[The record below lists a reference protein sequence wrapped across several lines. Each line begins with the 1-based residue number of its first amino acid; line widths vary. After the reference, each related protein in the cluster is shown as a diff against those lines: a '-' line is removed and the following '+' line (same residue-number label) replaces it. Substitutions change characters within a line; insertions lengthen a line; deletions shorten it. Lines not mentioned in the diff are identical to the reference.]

1 MKNNTEEGLLYI
13 TEHISCPRFLHRIE
27 EGFVLKDIPCGDI
40 YIQNNVIH
48 KNYIIAILSG
58 SIELKYEQY
67 PSRIISAGEIFTL
80 SRSSIVHS
88 RCVEDSR
95 FMILYFEVPATNCE
109 KLNFQVL
116 KEMAENLECD
126 FNVLPIKPPLKVFFS
141 SLAHYLEIGA
151 NCEHL
156 HAIKLTE
163 MFLCLR
169 YFYRKEE
176 LAALFAPMLY
186 KRHDFRHFV
195 LENYERVASV
205 HELVELAHMSKT
217 VFFEK
222 FKAEFGVSAKQWVL
236 AKKVQKI
243 EYKAL
248 EPDMTVK
255 KLMAAFD
262 FDSLSSFQRFC
273 KQHLGCSPTELIDRK
288 STSEPIQSNLTPI

>member
-1 MKNNTEEGLLYI
+1 MKNDTKDGLPYI
-13 TEHISCPRFLHRIE
+13 AEHISCPRFLLRIE
-27 EGFVLKDIPCGDI
+27 EGFVLKDIPSGDI
-40 YIQNNVIH
+40 YIQNEVIR
-48 KNYIIAILSG
+48 KNHIIAMLSG

-67 PSRIISAGEIFTL
+67 PPQIIGAGEIFVL

-95 FMILYFEVPATNCE
+95 FMILHFEIPATNCD
-109 KLNFQVL
+109 KLNFQEL
-116 KEMAENLECD
+116 KEMAKDLACD

-156 HAIKLTE
+156 HAIKMTE
-163 MFLCLR
+163 LFLCLR

-186 KRHDFRHFV
+186 KKHDFRHFV
-195 LENYERVASV
+195 LENYERTASI

-222 FKAEFGVSAKQWVL
+222 FKQEFGASAKQWVL
-236 AKKVQKI
+236 SKKMQKI
-243 EYKAL
+243 EYMAL

-255 KLMAAFD
+255 KLMVAFD

-273 KQHLGCSPTELIDRK
+273 KQHMGCSPTELIGRK
-288 STSEPIQSNLTPI
+288 LNPE

>member
-1 MKNNTEEGLLYI
+1 MNNDTEDGLLYI
-13 TEHISCPRFLHRIE
+13 AEHMSCPRFTHQIE
-27 EGFVLKDIPCGDI
+27 EGFILKDIPCGDI
-40 YIQNNVIH
+40 YIRNEVMS
-48 KNYIIAILSG
+48 KNHIIAVLSG

-67 PSRIISAGEIFTL
+67 PPRIISEGEIFVL

-88 RCVEDSR
+88 RCVKDVR
-95 FMILYFEVPATNCE
+95 FMILYFETPTTNCE
-109 KLNFQVL
+109 KLNFQQL
-116 KEMAENLECD
+116 KEMAKDLEYD

-186 KRHDFRHFV
+186 KKHDFRYLV
-195 LENYERVASV
+195 LENYERAASIQ
-205 HELVELAHMSKT
+205 ELVEFAHMSKT
-217 VFFEK
+217 VFFKK
-222 FKAEFGVSAKQWVL
+222 FKEEFGVSAKQWVL
-236 AKKVQKI
+236 AKKVQRI
-243 EYKAL
+243 EYMAL

-255 KLMAAFD
+255 KLMVAFD
-262 FDSLSSFQRFC
+262 FDSLSAFQRFC
-273 KQHLGCSPTELIDRK
+273 KQYMGCSPAELIGRK
-288 STSEPIQSNLTPI
+288 SNPEQV

>member
-1 MKNNTEEGLLYI
+1 MKNSTEEGLQYI
-13 TEHISCPRFLHRIE
+13 AEHINCPRFLHQIE
-27 EGFVLKDIPCGDI
+27 EGFVVKEIPCGDI
-40 YIQNNVIH
+40 YIQNELIH
-48 KNYIIAILSG
+48 KNHIIAMLSG

-67 PSRIISAGEIFTL
+67 QTRIISAGEMFVL

-88 RCVEDSR
+88 RCIEDSR
-95 FMILYFEVPATNCE
+95 FMVLYFEVPITNCE
-109 KLNFQVL
+109 KLNFQEL
-116 KEMAENLECD
+116 KEIAKDLECH

-151 NCEHL
+151 NCKHL
-156 HAIKLTE
+156 HEIKLTE
-163 MFLCLR
+163 IFLCLR

-186 KRHDFRHFV
+186 KKYDFRHFV

-205 HELVELAHMSKT
+205 KELVELAHMSKT

-222 FKAEFGVSAKQWVL
+222 FKEEFGVSAKQWVL
-236 AKKVQKI
+236 SKKVQKV
-243 EYKAL
+243 EYVAL

-273 KQHLGCSPTELIDRK
+273 KQHWGCSPTELINRN
-288 STSEPIQSNLTPI
+288 SNLEQV

>member
-1 MKNNTEEGLLYI
+1 MKNNAKDGLLYI
-13 TEHISCPRFLHRIE
+13 AEHISCPRFLQRIE
-27 EGFVLKDIPCGDI
+27 EGFILKDIPCGDI
-40 YIQNNVIH
+40 YIQNEVIH
-48 KNYIIAILSG
+48 KNHIIAMLSG
-58 SIELKYEQY
+58 TIELKYEQY
-67 PSRIISAGEIFTL
+67 PPQIISAGEMFTL
-80 SRSSIVHS
+80 SRCSIIHS

-109 KLNFQVL
+109 KLNFQEL
-116 KEMAENLECD
+116 KEMAKDLEYD

-163 MFLCLR
+163 IFLCLR

-186 KRHDFRHFV
+186 KKRDFRHFV
-195 LENYERVASV
+195 LENYERAASV
-205 HELVELAHMSKT
+205 QELVELAHMSKT

-222 FKAEFGVSAKQWVL
+222 FKEEFGVSAKQWVL
-236 AKKVQKI
+236 SKKVQKI

-273 KQHLGCSPTELIDRK
+273 KKHMGCSPTELINRN
-288 STSEPIQSNLTPI
+288 SNLEQV